1 MPTKFEDAVT
11 ALKAEHFEEPATLQL
26 IDIVVA
32 QNERIKNLEH
42 ESLVAK
48 SRLGVSE
55 RIQNEHTESIT
66 SLARTRD
73 ESVARI
79 NTIETKPVEDNKR
92 LDELDKRVTA
102 VEGAVGSKAYRRA
115 EARQDPSLKPIVV
128 DEATPKPAGEAGWS
142 PPNLVG

>member
-26 IDIVVA
+26 IDIVVS
-32 QNERIKNLEH
+32 QNERTKNLEH

-66 SLARTRD
+66 SLAKTRD
-73 ESVARI
+73 ESVTRI
-79 NTIETKPVEDNKR
+79 NAIEIKPIENDKR
-92 LDELDKRVTA
+92 FEELDKRVTT
-102 VEGAVGSKAYRRA
+102 VEGAVGSKAYKRA
-115 EARQDPSLKPIVV
+115 EAKQDPLG
-128 DEATPKPAGEAGWS
+128 AKPA
-142 PPNLVG
+142 V

>member
-55 RIQNEHTESIT
+55 RIQNEHTESIA

-92 LDELDKRVTA
+92 LDELDTRVTT

-115 EARQDPSLKPIVV
+115 EARQDPSLKPTVV
-128 DEATPKPAGEAGWS
+128 DEAMPKPAGEGGWS